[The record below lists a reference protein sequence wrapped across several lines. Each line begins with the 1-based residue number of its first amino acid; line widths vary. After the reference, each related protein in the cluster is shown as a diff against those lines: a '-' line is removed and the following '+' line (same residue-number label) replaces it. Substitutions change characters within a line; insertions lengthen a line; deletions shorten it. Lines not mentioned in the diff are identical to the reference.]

1 MARPPLPPGQEV
13 SAIEELNTSLGLV
26 ARRDFF
32 LIFLARGQKYLR
44 STGLAYH
51 FVGNAKIAF
60 IRQMHVGLS
69 TTELESFVIC

>member
-1 MARPPLPPGQEV
+1 MYHCKSRMAREDMRQ
-13 SAIEELNTSLGLV
+13 
-26 ARRDFF
+26 F
-32 LIFLARGQKYLR
+32 FLARGQKYLR